1 MLALPTRPKAAGKVL
16 LLPIDAIEPSPWQAR
31 TVFNETEIAALAVS
45 ILQNGLL
52 QPVTVRKAGERYQLI
67 AGERRLRACRL
78 AKMEQIPAIVA
89 DYDDRQAAALGLLE
103 NLQRQ
108 QLDPFDTAR
117 GLREVIG
124 LWGCTQAEAAR
135 RLGLSQPALA
145 NKLRLLLLTE
155 EQQNLCLEA
164 NLTERHARAVLR
176 LPAEARTA
184 ALKHIGESSMSVRQA
199 DAYVERLLVK
209 KPRHRSVPMV
219 RDVRIFLNT
228 LEHAVGLM
236 VQGGVAATSTREE
249 KEGYI
254 EYTVRIPT
262 PQAPKEAGE
271 QQAAEEKPES
281 TPPL

>member
-1 MLALPTRPKAAGKVL
+1 MLALPVRPKAAGKVL

-52 QPVTVRKAGERYQLI
+52 QPVTVRKAGARYQLI

-78 AKMEQIPAIVA
+78 AKLDKIPAILA

-117 GLREVIG
+117 GLREVIR

-145 NKLRLLLLTE
+145 NKLRLLLLNE
-155 EQQNLCLEA
+155 EQQAVCLA
-164 NLTERHARAVLR
+164 AGLSERHARAALR
-176 LPAEARTA
+176 LPEAQRTA
-184 ALKHIGESSMSVRQA
+184 ALRHMADAAMSVRQA
-199 DAYVERLLVK
+199 DAFVERLLTAK
-209 KPRHRSVPMV
+209 AKRHPVPMV

-236 VQGGVAATSTREE
+236 VQGGVAATSTRQEG
-249 KEGYI
+249 EGYI
-254 EYTVRIPT
+254 EYTVRIPVGE
-262 PQAPKEAGE
+262 KGIAG
-271 QQAAEEKPES
+271 AG
-281 TPPL
+281 TPPALPKKP